1 MLHDPRD
8 LSMGSDSTLTL
19 PNKKL
24 QYDITFD
31 IATAMSRDTKLWTNK
46 KAKVSQVVKRIYEPV
61 VSEFTIDE
69 YLSFAPDK
77 QADIKDNGGY
87 VGGLLRDGRRRKNDV
102 VHRQVI
108 ALDADFVKDIKSLI
122 NTLELM
128 GFCCLYYTTH
138 KHTPENPRLRI
149 LIFLEYAVGPEEY
162 EAIIRLIAHDFGIEQ
177 FDHTTFQPERFM
189 YWPSKSKN
197 GEYLSDHFDCP
208 PLNPQIYLNRY
219 DDWTDRTKWPQL
231 ANENQILRERG
242 QKKGNPMDKE
252 GVIGIFNKTY
262 DIPDAID
269 KFLSD
274 VYEQVTEN
282 RYTYIGGTTSGGLIL
297 NAHDDKGGPL
307 VHAYSYHST
316 DPISDGHAHSAF
328 DLVRAHLFR
337 DLDKEAK
344 PDTPVNRLP
353 SFQAMMAL
361 ATNDDEVK
369 VIMAKVQFNIVP
381 DEENPEKTEWVK
393 QLEYD
398 KRGMLRDTFK
408 NYLTILQN
416 KDDLKDR
423 LATDDFAHRY
433 VVLDDLPWRTLG
445 QDRFWKNSDDAELR
459 GHIETEYKVISRN
472 KTSDALDAVFA
483 RNRFHPVREYLNS
496 LEWDGTPRADKLLI
510 DYLGAEDTPF
520 NRAISR
526 KTLCAAT
533 ARIMQPGIKFDYMLV
548 LIGSQGIGK
557 SSLFSRLAGKWF
569 SDSLTTVQN
578 KEAYE
583 QLQGVWVIEM
593 GELAAT
599 RKADVESLKHFL
611 SKQTDSFR
619 VAYGK
624 HVSDFPRQCIF
635 VGTTNDREFLKDR
648 TGNRRFWPVPVSG
661 AGDKS
666 IWSDLTDDEIGQ
678 IWAEALHLWKKG
690 ETLYLSRELEEQ
702 ARKVQEEHTEES
714 PLYGMIHEFL
724 ERKLS
729 DDWDS
734 LDVYQRRDYL
744 REKIEGT
751 IVRDRVCSMEIW
763 TELMGNDA
771 KRFPPFERR
780 EINEIM
786 RRMPGWGGTR
796 LMRFG
801 DLYGHQRGFYRVQ
814 KR

>member
-1 MLHDPRD
+1 M
-8 LSMGSDSTLTL
+8 TQL
-19 PNKKL
+19 PEPKIQLKH
-24 QYDITFD
+24 DITLD
-31 IATAMSRDTKLWTNK
+31 IATGRSRFVDLWTNQ
-46 KAKVSQVVKRIYEPV
+46 KVKYSAILDKFTKPYVYQHKYEEYMVKSKE
-61 VSEFTIDE
+61 EQ
-69 YLSFAPDK
+69 DK
-77 QADIKDNGGY
+77 LKDRGGFVGGY
-87 VGGLLRDGRRRKNDV
+87 LKDGRRRKQDV
-102 VHRQVI
+102 LHRQI
-108 ALDADFVKDIKSLI
+108 ITLDADFVDNLPEL
-122 NTLELM
+122 LEKIEN
-128 GFCCLYYTTH
+128 YYCAACYYSTH
-138 KHTPENPRLRI
+138 KHSPDKPRLRI
-149 LIFLEYAVGPEEY
+149 LFILSRPVSPEEY
-162 EAIIRLIAHDFGIEQ
+162 ELIARTIAFDLGIEQ
-177 FDHTTFQPERFM
+177 FDHTTYQPERLM
-189 YWPSKSKN
+189 YWPTVSKD
-197 GEYLSDHFDCP
+197 GEYLFEKYDYPPMDPDC
-208 PLNPQIYLNRY
+208 ILNRY
-219 DDWTDRTKWPQL
+219 DDWRDMSKWPESSKETQ
-231 ANENQILRERG
+231 AIRERG
-242 QKKGNPMDKE
+242 KQKGNPLAKE
-252 GVIGIFNKTY
+252 GIIGAFNNTF
-262 DIPDAID
+262 DIPEAIEQ
-269 KFLSD
+269 FLQHA
-274 VYEQVTEN
+274 YEKVTDN
-282 RYTYIGGTTSGGLIL
+282 RYSYVEGTTSGGLL
-297 NAHDDKGGPL
+297 LYSHDETPNQF
-307 VHAYSYHST
+307 VYAYSYHST
-316 DPISDGHAHSAF
+316 DPLADGHSHNAF
-328 DLVRAHLFR
+328 DMVRLHLFGE
-337 DLDKEAK
+337 LDNSAK

-353 SFQAMMAL
+353 SYQKMVQFAL
-361 ATNDDEVK
+361 DNGDVK
-369 VIMAKVQFNIVP
+369 VTLAKQQFEDVEDDGLEEEQ
-381 DEENPEKTEWVK
+381 DEEWKK
-393 QLEYD
+393 KLEFD
-398 KRGMLRDTFK
+398 KRAGLKDTFK

-416 KDDLKDR
+416 DKKLQNR

-433 VVLDDLPWRTLG
+433 VVLDHLPWREVG
-445 QDRFWKNSDDAELR
+445 QERFWKNSDDAELR
-459 GHIETEYKVISRN
+459 GYIETKYKVISRN
-472 KTSDALDAVFA
+472 KSSDAIDAIFA

-496 LEWDGTPRADKLLI
+496 LEWDGIERVDKLLT

-520 NRAISR
+520 NRAVSR

-661 AGDKS
+661 AGAKS
-666 IWSDLTDDEIGQ
+666 IWNDLTDDEIGQ
-678 IWAEALHLWKKG
+678 IWAEALYLWKKG
-690 ETLYLSRELEEQ
+690 EKLYLSRELEEE

-714 PLYGMIHEFL
+714 PLYGMISEFL

-751 IVRDRVCSMEIW
+751 ITRDRVCSMEIW

-771 KRFPPFERR
+771 RRFPPFERR

-786 RRMPGWGGTR
+786 RRMPGWAPSNV
-796 LMRFG
+796 MRFG
-801 DLYGHQRGFYRVQ
+801 SIYGRQRGFIRV
-814 KR
+814 KNVNRHR